1 MITLLQ
7 NGAWLLNGQEIVED
21 TADSTAILN
30 SKLGY
35 VPEKKDAATQ
45 TMAYNILQA
54 HNTSDSKEH
63 LKIKFDKMTSHDITF
78 VGIIQTA
85 RTCFR
90 CGRRSA
96 RRTGERCRADFVF
109 VYSS

>member
-45 TMAYNILQA
+45 TCSKSSA
-54 HNTSDSKEH
+54 TSISCLAKE
-63 LKIKFDKMTSHDITF
+63 
-78 VGIIQTA
+78 
-85 RTCFR
+85 
-90 CGRRSA
+90 
-96 RRTGERCRADFVF
+96 
-109 VYSS
+109 

>member
-35 VPEKKDAATQ
+35 IPEKKMQQRRQWLTIFCRHI
-45 TMAYNILQA
+45 IL
-54 HNTSDSKEH
+54 
-63 LKIKFDKMTSHDITF
+63 L
-78 VGIIQTA
+78 IQK
-85 RTCFR
+85 
-90 CGRRSA
+90 SI
-96 RRTGERCRADFVF
+96 
-109 VYSS
+109 